1 MKMTVGR
8 GGRWKLPLM
17 TSWRKKAACLTLPV
31 AFICLQLGCPRHFFP
46 MMLSYRCQYPSKEAI
61 TVKGGNKSDVILRI
75 VAFYTRCLSCQFGY
89 KAECYLR
96 LEVRAFLTAQLPRR
110 QDRYEATNKLCRGR
124 ANADNPSCLIPG
136 LSVSLGNGE
145 DRYRHRR
152 TRCLR
157 GAGRAAQPTPPVV
170 PSMQTSRPTDRPPDC
185 SRRSGGGE
193 RQGGYLRMDTF

>member
-1 MKMTVGR
+1 
-8 GGRWKLPLM
+8 
-17 TSWRKKAACLTLPV
+17 
-31 AFICLQLGCPRHFFP
+31 
-46 MMLSYRCQYPSKEAI
+46 MLSYRCQYPSKEAI

-124 ANADNPSCLIPG
+124 ANADNPSCLIPAG

-170 PSMQTSRPTDRPPDC
+170 PSMQTSRPTDRLTAAAEAAEA
-185 SRRSGGGE
+185 SGKAV
-193 RQGGYLRMDTF
+193 TFGWTLSKPSSGPCDFPFFTWIR

>member
-1 MKMTVGR
+1 
-8 GGRWKLPLM
+8 
-17 TSWRKKAACLTLPV
+17 
-31 AFICLQLGCPRHFFP
+31 

-124 ANADNPSCLIPG
+124 ANADNPSCLIPAG

-152 TRCLR
+152 TNALPARR
-157 GAGRAAQPTPPVV
+157 GKGGATNAAGCSFDANQ
-170 PSMQTSRPTDRPPDC
+170 PTDRPPDC